1 VFYRRKKMKLEPLAY
16 ALIKY
21 ALNHLINQR
30 QERIIDLSSQ
40 KQRTAGEDMELN
52 DCLKAVE
59 IYTIDMNHYDYLL
72 KTDDGKKLDA

>member
-1 VFYRRKKMKLEPLAY
+1 MKLEPLAY

-21 ALNHLINQR
+21 VLNHLINQR

>member
-1 VFYRRKKMKLEPLAY
+1 MKLEPLAY

-21 ALNHLINQR
+21 GLKHLINQK
-30 QERIIDLSSQ
+30 QERIMDLSSQ
-40 KQRTAGEDMELN
+40 QQRTAGEDMELN

-72 KTDDGKKLDA
+72 ETDNGKKLDA